1 MPIISSHYH
10 LYWSQS
16 LQKVVLVSTYL
27 KGKVVNGRIQYE
39 GNDGGGLG
47 LFFDK
52 YWIVLNSDW
61 VQFEGLG
68 QAAKLHLSRREGG
81 LPLFAHL
88 GACTLPKGG
97 GGSQPLRP
105 GPKANVKIL
114 TLFSSEFFF
123 VSNLFQN
130 TYGSVSAGREKWP
143 FNVLF
148 F

>member
-1 MPIISSHYH
+1 MS
-10 LYWSQS
+10 
-16 LQKVVLVSTYL
+16 
-27 KGKVVNGRIQYE
+27 
-39 GNDGGGLG
+39 

-68 QAAKLHLSRREGG
+68 QAAKLHVSRREGG
-81 LPLFAHL
+81 LRLLAHL

-97 GGSQPLRP
+97 GESAPSARTVSKCENFDP
-105 GPKANVKIL
+105 FFKRV
-114 TLFSSEFFF
+114 FF

-143 FNVLF
+143 FNVIF